1 MTGGRVQN
9 LVDLDPVQGFRIG
22 LDDFRRLIDADR
34 ADPFGHGS
42 HLAGNHRGA
51 VSDEGVKHEPRLV
64 ADLLRS
70 LDGSLPDYLIEALHG
85 EMNADESGLHDFLGV
100 FDQRLL
106 RLWLE
111 IGQRAILVSEADAGT
126 DGPGAIKGR
135 LSRLLRDKQGDSGAG
150 ARLLP
155 ALLAVVLRSQNLE
168 TLRRILSW
176 LVEREVRIVPRF
188 NHKHYLD
195 PDCRLRISRAA
206 GPGNA
211 LGGGVVVG
219 RRAVPAS
226 GRLEIEIL
234 CQDADELVTLQ
245 ARQGRLG
252 AVPALTRLFLRDPV
266 PVCYFA
272 RVARS
277 HLGRPHLSRDQS
289 QAVRLG
295 PHGCLEPAARPEATT
310 RLKLDFPPTTLSGG
324 HS

>member
-1 MTGGRVQN
+1 MTGGRIQN

-42 HLAGNHRGA
+42 YLAGKHRGV
-51 VSDEGVKHEPRLV
+51 VSGDGISHEPRFV
-64 ADLLRS
+64 AELLRS

-85 EMNADESGLHDFLGV
+85 EMNAEDSGLHDFLGV

-111 IGQRAILVSEADAGT
+111 IGQRAALVSEADARG
-126 DGPGAIKGR
+126 DGPGVIKSR
-135 LSRLLRDKQGDSGAG
+135 LSRLLGDKQGDSDAS

-155 ALLAVVLRSQNLE
+155 ALLALVLRSQNLE

-188 NHKHYLD
+188 NHKHHLD
-195 PDCRLRISRAA
+195 SDCRLRISRAA
-206 GPGNA
+206 GSGNT
-211 LGGGVVVG
+211 LGGGVVIG
-219 RRAVPAS
+219 RRAVSAS

-234 CQDADELVTLQ
+234 CQDADELAALQ
-245 ARQGRLG
+245 APQGRLG
-252 AVPALTRLFLRDPV
+252 AVSALTRLFLRDPV
-266 PVCYFA
+266 PVSYFA
-272 RVARS
+272 RVARY
-277 HLGRPHLSRDQS
+277 HLGRPRLSRDQA
-289 QAVRLG
+289 QAAQLG
-295 PHGCLEPAARPEATT
+295 PNGCLEPAARPEATT
-310 RLKLDFPPTTLSGG
+310 RLKLDFPPTKFSGG